1 MTNRIWGP
9 ATAILMDSV
18 LAENKALTRAQR
30 TAIAAGL
37 FIGIAALA
45 VGLPGQRFAYA
56 EIVPLILIARAYGL
70 FAGIATAAVIAP
82 ALTALQRHGHVQQ
95 GTGWEQSFAFESFF
109 PFAVFTA
116 VLFVVERYEEVLVR
130 SYRSE
135 AERLSWESERQ
146 LRELAVEL
154 PDAVRREEQAA
165 RERDLAA
172 IAEAIPQLVWRARG
186 DGRSEYYNSAWSEYT
201 GLGLEE
207 LGTAFDF
214 AVHPDDAE
222 AVRRSWSAAL
232 QSGTV
237 FDAEFRMRGRDGSYR
252 WFLAR
257 ATPLRDWTGAIGRWF
272 GTCTDIDSHKRAHER
287 LEKQF
292 EIAHRVSEAFQEA
305 SLLQRMPTVPGVC
318 FTALY
323 KAGRREA
330 AVGGDWYDALRLLD
344 GRVIVS
350 IGDVAGSG
358 LGAALTMVSMRQA
371 IRGAAQIHADP
382 LALLEA
388 ADRTLRPEAPDRM
401 VTAFVGVY
409 DPVTRLLNYASAGH
423 PPPLVR
429 APDGTIVELIA
440 PGLPLGVRRKGDCEA
455 REIVLEPGALLVLYT
470 DGLTE
475 STHDFAAGERRL
487 RSAIAR
493 LEPLGGG
500 VLAQSIARACL
511 GGEARDDVAILT
523 LAFEYAI
530 DSQHYRRWTFDSND
544 RFAAREIRVAFEAA
558 VVGAGAN
565 EEQLADAEVVFAEL
579 LGNVVRHA
587 RGPCDIV
594 LDATGALP
602 VLSVLDRGRG
612 FTHAAH
618 LPADAFAESGRGLYI
633 VRSLTAEFNASRR
646 PGGGTHARAV
656 LYVERLVPRHAKRI
670 TLEAA
675 LA

>member
-1 MTNRIWGP
+1 
-9 ATAILMDSV
+9 MDSV
-18 LAENKALTRAQR
+18 LADGKALTRTQR
-30 TAIAAGL
+30 TAISVGL
-37 FIGIAALA
+37 FVAIAALA
-45 VGLPGQRFAYA
+45 VGLPEQRIAYA
-56 EIVPLILIARAYGL
+56 EIVPLILVARAYGL
-70 FAGIATAAVIAP
+70 LTSMITAAVLAP
-82 ALTALQRHGHVQQ
+82 ALTALERHGHVAA
-95 GTGWEQSFAFESFF
+95 GDWPTFALECFF

-116 VLFVVERYEEVLVR
+116 VLVVVERYEEVLLR
-130 SYRSE
+130 THRSE

-146 LRELAVEL
+146 LRELAAEL

-186 DGRSEYYNSAWSEYT
+186 DGRSEYFNSAWTEFT
-201 GLGLEE
+201 GLSVED
-207 LGTAFDF
+207 LGVSFD
-214 AVHPDDAE
+214 AAIHPDDAPQ
-222 AVRRSWSAAL
+222 ARRAWSDAL
-232 QSGTV
+232 GQGVV
-237 FDAEFRMRGRDGSYR
+237 FDAEFRLRARDGSYR

-257 ATPLRDWTGAIGRWF
+257 ATPLRDWTGAIVRWF
-272 GTCTDIDSHKRAHER
+272 GTCTDIDSHKRAQER

-305 SLLQRMPTVPGVC
+305 SLPPQMPVVPGVC
-318 FTALY
+318 FSALY

-358 LGAALTMVSMRQA
+358 LGAALTMVAMRQA
-371 IRGAAQIHADP
+371 IRGAAQIHAEP
-382 LALLEA
+382 LSLLEA
-388 ADRTLRPEAPDRM
+388 ADRTLRPDAPDRM

-423 PPPLVR
+423 PPPMVR
-429 APDGTIVELIA
+429 GADGTIVELSA

-470 DGLTE
+470 DGLVE
-475 STHDFAAGERRL
+475 STHDYAAGERRL
-487 RSAIAR
+487 RAAIGR
-493 LEPLGGG
+493 LEPFGPAI
-500 VLAQSIARACL
+500 LAQSIARSCL

-523 LAFEYAI
+523 LAFEPSI
-530 DSQHYRRWTFDSND
+530 DSHQYRRWTFDSSD
-544 RFAAREIRVAFEAA
+544 RFAAREIRAAFEAA

-587 RGPCDIV
+587 RGPCDVV
-594 LDATGALP
+594 LDATGTLP

-656 LYVERLVPRHAKRI
+656 LYVERLVTPPRKRVA
-670 TLEAA
+670 LETS
-675 LA
+675 LV

>member
-1 MTNRIWGP
+1 V
-9 ATAILMDSV
+9 DSV
-18 LAENKALTRAQR
+18 LADAQPLTRAQR
-30 TAIAAGL
+30 TIIAAGL
-37 FIGIAALA
+37 FVAIAALA
-45 VGLPGQRFAYA
+45 VSLPEQRIAYA
-56 EIVPLILIARAYGL
+56 EIVPLILMARAYGL
-70 FAGIATAAVIAP
+70 LSSIATAAVLAP
-82 ALTALQRHGHVQQ
+82 ALAALQRHGHV
-95 GTGWEQSFAFESFF
+95 GAGGWASFALDCFF
-109 PFAVFTA
+109 PLAVFTA
-116 VLFVVERYEEVLVR
+116 VLVVVERYEEVLVR
-130 SYRSE
+130 THRSE

-146 LRELAVEL
+146 LRELAAEL

-186 DGRSEYYNSAWSEYT
+186 DGRSEYFNSAWAEFT
-201 GLGLEE
+201 GLSVEE
-207 LGTAFDF
+207 LGPSFDSAIHF
-214 AVHPDDAE
+214 DDAPL
-222 AVRRSWSAAL
+222 ARKNWADAL
-232 QSGTV
+232 GRGVV
-237 FDAEFRMRGRDGSYR
+237 FDAEFRLRARDGSYR

-257 ATPLRDWTGAIGRWF
+257 ATPLRDWTGAIVRWF

-305 SLLQRMPTVPGVC
+305 SLPPQMPVVPGVC
-318 FTALY
+318 FSALY

-358 LGAALTMVSMRQA
+358 LGAALTMVAMRQA
-371 IRGAAQIHADP
+371 IRGAAQIHAEP

-388 ADRTLRPEAPDRM
+388 ADRTLRPDAPDRM

-409 DPVTRLLNYASAGH
+409 DPVTRLLTYASAGH
-423 PPPLVR
+423 PPPFVR
-429 APDGTIVELIA
+429 GPDGAIVELSA

-455 REIVLEPGALLVLYT
+455 REIVLDPGALLVLYT
-470 DGLTE
+470 DGLVE
-475 STHDFAAGERRL
+475 STHDYSAGERRL
-487 RSAIAR
+487 RAAIGR
-493 LEPLGGG
+493 LEPFSGAL
-500 VLAQSIARACL
+500 LAQSLARSCL

-523 LAFEYAI
+523 LAFEHSI
-530 DSQHYRRWTFDSND
+530 DSHQYRRWTFDSSD
-544 RFAAREIRVAFEAA
+544 RFAAREIRAAFEAA

-587 RGPCDIV
+587 RGPCDVV
-594 LDATGALP
+594 LDATGTLP

-656 LYVERLVPRHAKRI
+656 LYVERLVTSPRRRPA
-670 TLEAA
+670 LESA
-675 LA
+675 LV